1 MRIVVSELDGVAT
14 AEVDQ
19 RRRRPGRGC
28 WLHPSPDC
36 LDLAL
41 RRRAF
46 ARALR
51 VQSPLDTG
59 GLAASI
65 AALADSGQSRS
76 RP

>member
-1 MRIVVSELDGVAT
+1 MRIVVSDLDGVAT
-14 AEVDQ
+14 AEVDR

-51 VQSPLDTG
+51 VQSSLDTD
-59 GLAASI
+59 GLAASVV
-65 AALADSGQSRS
+65 ALAASGDSRS